1 MASREEDGGDDDFH
15 CEEGMMAQVR
25 PKVLLLATQD
35 TKEEEARF
43 LREHL
48 EAYGCQVIHLD
59 PSVRRTIGGAEI
71 SPEQIAAAAG
81 RTIEEVRALGH
92 EGKCQA
98 VMIEGSLICALEA
111 HARGG
116 LSGAL
121 ALGGSMGTALAG
133 IIFQQ
138 LPYGLPKLIVST
150 MA

>member
-1 MASREEDGGDDDFH
+1 MASREEDRGEDESRVADPGK
-15 CEEGMMAQVR
+15 ERMMAQVR

-48 EAYGCQVIHLD
+48 ETYGCDVIHLD

-71 SPEQIAAAAG
+71 PPEQIAAAAG

-98 VMIEGSLICALEA
+98 VMIEGSLKCALEV
-111 HARGG
+111 HKREG

-121 ALGGSMGTALAG
+121 ALGG
-133 IIFQQ
+133 
-138 LPYGLPKLIVST
+138 
-150 MA
+150 

>member
-48 EAYGCQVIHLD
+48 EAYGCDVIHLD

-71 SPEQIAAAAG
+71 APEEIAGAAG
-81 RTIEEVRALGH
+81 KTIEDVRALGH
-92 EGKCQA
+92 EGKCLA
-98 VMIEGSLICALEA
+98 VMIEGAIACALRAQAED
-111 HARGG
+111 G

-121 ALGGSMGTALAG
+121 ALGGSM
-133 IIFQQ
+133 
-138 LPYGLPKLIVST
+138 
-150 MA
+150 